1 MRRLNTKPNDD
12 IGSPFGGG
20 LFAKLFDMQK
30 NLYINKVNAPIIPL
44 EDLAMG
50 LIAITDQQWNQYA
63 FSRDPINGILTDEE
77 REQFGELSLA
87 CADEYV
93 QKYQATGG
101 PERIAEQLNVRVS
114 YPERPS
120 VNAMEA
126 NRVLFARYSTPGEIE
141 VFTDCTNLAEEAFST
156 DSMQK
161 ILGKVNIKD
170 VLLCHELFHH
180 LEELDAKT
188 IYTENARKERKIFR
202 IIPNPTRIACLGEIA
217 AMRFAKGILNLPYS
231 PYIFDVLLAYLYDK
245 QVACN
250 LYAKIQ
256 QMFGLNV
263 AIGLEAAG
271 KDE

>member
-20 LFAKLFDMQK
+20 MFAKLFDMQK
-30 NLYINKVNAPIIPL
+30 NLYITKVDAPIIPL
-44 EDLAMG
+44 EDLAKG

-63 FSRDPINGILTDEE
+63 FSRDPINGILTDED
-77 REQFGELSLA
+77 RAQFGELSLA

-93 QKYQATGG
+93 RKYQSAGG
-101 PERIAEQLNVRVS
+101 PAQIAQQMNVRVT
-114 YPERPS
+114 YPQRPS

-141 VFTDCTNLAEEAFST
+141 VFTDCTDLAEKAFATEA
-156 DSMQK
+156 MRN
-161 ILGKVNIKD
+161 ILGDVNIKD
-170 VLLCHELFHH
+170 VLLCHEMFHH

-188 IYTENARKERKIFR
+188 IYTENARKERKIFHL
-202 IIPNPTRIACLGEIA
+202 IPNPARISCLGEIA

-256 QMFGLNV
+256 QMFGLQE
-263 AIGLEAAG
+263 AIGLEAAD
-271 KDE
+271 KEE